1 MRKKTLTNA
10 TYSTVPAHIVTSA
23 IFAPTMVRMHLM
35 NAGDP
40 IFADGRT
47 HLARLERTLSGNSLD
62 LVGTQS
68 RMSIS
73 TSAGPSVRNGI
84 DRSDRDVLVP
94 ATTRDGS
101 LLPDVS
107 SAEHAIIIVA
117 DGEPSFLYNSH
128 VKRAASNADSP
139 DHADETGVI
148 SVFRNSPIPHEL
160 SLDGKRARHD
170 RGPVAGVTREKSKR
184 WSRASATPSDPG
196 R

>member
-1 MRKKTLTNA
+1 M
-10 TYSTVPAHIVTSA
+10 SVPAHIVTSA

-84 DRSDRDVLVP
+84 DRLDHDVLVP

-101 LLPDVS
+101 VLPDVS

-117 DGEPSFLYNSH
+117 DGEPPSPPCSPMYGT
-128 VKRAASNADSP
+128 ADGWLTCP
-139 DHADETGVI
+139 DETGVI
-148 SVFRNSPIPHEL
+148 SVFRNSPIPPKI
-160 SLDGKRARHD
+160 SMDSKRSRHD
-170 RGPVAGVTREKSKR
+170 RGQAAGVHRDKSKR
-184 WSRASATPSDPG
+184 WSRVSTTHSDAG

>member
-1 MRKKTLTNA
+1 
-10 TYSTVPAHIVTSA
+10 
-23 IFAPTMVRMHLM
+23 M

-117 DGEPSFLYNSH
+117 DGEPSFSYIAH
-128 VKRAASNADSP
+128 AKRAAETALPN
-139 DHADETGVI
+139 HTDETGVI
-148 SVFRNSPIPHEL
+148 SVFRNSPIPPEL

-184 WSRASATPSDPG
+184 WSRVSATPSDLG

>member
-1 MRKKTLTNA
+1 
-10 TYSTVPAHIVTSA
+10 
-23 IFAPTMVRMHLM
+23 MVRMHLM

-107 SAEHAIIIVA
+107 SAEHAIIVVA
-117 DGEPSFLYNSH
+117 DGEPSSLYISR
-128 VKRAASNADSP
+128 VKRASDPVLSYCT
-139 DHADETGVI
+139 DETGVI
-148 SVFRNSPIPHEL
+148 SVFRNSPIPPEL
-160 SLDGKRARHD
+160 ALDGRRARYD
-170 RGPVAGVTREKSKR
+170 RGPVAGVTRERSKR